1 MTFLL
6 LMHARLLLTILLFF
20 GALAIWGLAGFM
32 RGQAISGGYRGA
44 LAIGELLLIAQFLI
58 GVALLIGGRH
68 APREGVHILYGVV
81 AIMTLPGTFAYT
93 RGRDARY
100 EQLIYALVCL
110 FLCGVALR
118 ALETGRVPGT

>member
-6 LMHARLLLTILLFF
+6 TMHARLLFTILLFF
-20 GALAIWGLAGFM
+20 GALAIWGLVSFM

-44 LAIGELLLIAQFLI
+44 LAIGELLLVAQFLI

-68 APREGVHILYGVV
+68 PPREGIHILYGVV
-81 AIMTLPGTFAYT
+81 TIITLPGTFAYT

-100 EQLIYALVCL
+100 EQLIYAVVCL
-110 FLCGVALR
+110 FLCGIALR